1 METHMADKKQASKKK
16 PAPSKAKPAPKSAPK
31 GKSAPKKPVK
41 AKPAPAKKPTAAP
54 RKPVA
59 KKPAPKAPAPKVAA
73 ANKSAPAKSTP
84 AKTALRKPIPPP
96 PTPKPVAKTLQVGA
110 LTGRA
115 ALKALTTRSSSEPVL
130 NTKHFTPKEIEFFRQ
145 LLLNSRDRMVDD
157 ISFLVGDNLNRS
169 ARDAAGDLSHYSIH
183 MADQGTDNFDR
194 EFALN
199 LASGD
204 QDLLYEIDEALVR
217 IENQTYGMCEMTG
230 QPIEKERLKVIPQT
244 RYCVAAQSEMER
256 GKTKYRPFGPSM
268 SLGG

>member
-16 PAPSKAKPAPKSAPK
+16 PAPSKAKPAPKSKPTPKAAPAK
-31 GKSAPKKPVK
+31 PAKSTPKPTPVKKPVAAPKKPAV
-41 AKPAPAKKPTAAP
+41 KKPEV
-54 RKPVA
+54 K
-59 KKPAPKAPAPKVAA
+59 KAPAPKAA
-73 ANKSAPAKSTP
+73 ASKKPTPAKS
-84 AKTALRKPIPPP
+84 ALRKPNPPP
-96 PTPKPVAKTLQVGA
+96 PPPKPASKPLQVGA

-145 LLLNSRDRMVDD
+145 LLLNTRDRMVDE

-217 IENQTYGMCEMTG
+217 IENKTYGMCEMTG

>member
-16 PAPSKAKPAPKSAPK
+16 PAPSKAKPASKSKPKPKTAPAKPAQAKPKAALAKKTVSTPKKSAVKKPEPR
-31 GKSAPKKPVK
+31 KSPAPKAADSK
-41 AKPAPAKKPTAAP
+41 KPAPAK
-54 RKPVA
+54 
-59 KKPAPKAPAPKVAA
+59 
-73 ANKSAPAKSTP
+73 S
-84 AKTALRKPIPPP
+84 ALRKPNPPP
-96 PTPKPVAKTLQVGA
+96 PPPKPVAKTLQVGA

-145 LLLNSRDRMVDD
+145 LLLNTRDRMVDD

-199 LASGD
+199 LASSD

>member
-1 METHMADKKQASKKK
+1 MADKKQASKKK
-16 PAPSKAKPAPKSAPK
+16 PAPSKAKPAPKSKPKSKTAPAK
-31 GKSAPKKPVK
+31 PAQPKSKAAAVKKPVSAPKKAETKK
-41 AKPAPAKKPTAAP
+41 AA
-54 RKPVA
+54 
-59 KKPAPKAPAPKVAA
+59 APKAAAPKKAP
-73 ANKSAPAKSTP
+73 PAKP
-84 AKTALRKPIPPP
+84 ALRKPNPPP
-96 PTPKPVAKTLQVGA
+96 APPKPVAKPLQVGT

-145 LLLNSRDRMVDD
+145 LLLNTRDRMVDE

-204 QDLLYEIDEALVR
+204 QDLLYEIDEALIR
-217 IENQTYGMCEMTG
+217 IENKTYGMCEMTG

>member
-1 METHMADKKQASKKK
+1 MAVKKQASKKK
-16 PAPSKAKPAPKSAPK
+16 PAPSKAKPASKSKPKPKTTPAKPAKSAKVLPKSSAAK
-31 GKSAPKKPVK
+31 KSAASAKKPMAKKTDPKKRTTPKVAVSKKPV
-41 AKPAPAKKPTAAP
+41 PS
-54 RKPVA
+54 
-59 KKPAPKAPAPKVAA
+59 
-73 ANKSAPAKSTP
+73 KS
-84 AKTALRKPIPPP
+84 ALRKPNPPP
-96 PTPKPVAKTLQVGA
+96 PPPKPVAKPLQVGA

-130 NTKHFTPKEIEFFRQ
+130 NTKHFTAKEIEFFRQ
-145 LLLNSRDRMVDD
+145 LLLNTRDRMVDD

-199 LASGD
+199 LASSD

-217 IENQTYGMCEMTG
+217 IENKTYGMCEMTG

-244 RYCVAAQSEMER
+244 RYCVAAQAEMER

>member
-1 METHMADKKQASKKK
+1 MADKKQASKKK
-16 PAPSKAKPAPKSAPK
+16 PAPSKAKPAPKSKPK
-31 GKSAPKKPVK
+31 PKSAPPKPAQAKARAATIKKPVSVAK
-41 AKPAPAKKPTAAP
+41 KPAVKKPEPKKAPAPKASAAKKAAPAKPAPAK
-54 RKPVA
+54 
-59 KKPAPKAPAPKVAA
+59 
-73 ANKSAPAKSTP
+73 S
-84 AKTALRKPIPPP
+84 ALRKPNPPP
-96 PTPKPVAKTLQVGA
+96 APPKPVAKPLQVGS

-145 LLLNSRDRMVDD
+145 LLLNTRDRMVDE

-217 IENQTYGMCEMTG
+217 IENKTYGMCEMTG

>member
-1 METHMADKKQASKKK
+1 MADKKQASKKK
-16 PAPSKAKPAPKSAPK
+16 PAPSKAKPASKSKPKPKTAPAKPAQAKPKAALAKKTVSTPKKSAVKKPEPK
-31 GKSAPKKPVK
+31 KSPAPKAADSK
-41 AKPAPAKKPTAAP
+41 KPAPAK
-54 RKPVA
+54 
-59 KKPAPKAPAPKVAA
+59 
-73 ANKSAPAKSTP
+73 S
-84 AKTALRKPIPPP
+84 ALRKPNPPP
-96 PTPKPVAKTLQVGA
+96 PPPKPVAKTLQVGA

-145 LLLNSRDRMVDD
+145 LLLNTRDRMVDD

-199 LASGD
+199 LASSD

>member
-1 METHMADKKQASKKK
+1 MADKKQASKKK
-16 PAPSKAKPAPKSAPK
+16 PAPSKAKPAPKSKPKPKTAPSK
-31 GKSAPKKPVK
+31 PASVKSKASPAKKPVSAPKKPAV
-41 AKPAPAKKPTAAP
+41 KKPES
-54 RKPVA
+54 
-59 KKPAPKAPAPKVAA
+59 KKTSAPKAAAPQKA
-73 ANKSAPAKSTP
+73 SPAKS
-84 AKTALRKPIPPP
+84 ALRKPNPPP
-96 PTPKPVAKTLQVGA
+96 APPKPVAKPLQIGA

-130 NTKHFTPKEIEFFRQ
+130 NTKHFTAKEIEFFRQ
-145 LLLNSRDRMVDD
+145 LLLNTRDRMVDE

-204 QDLLYEIDEALVR
+204 QDLLYEIDEALGR
-217 IENQTYGMCEMTG
+217 IENKTYGMCEMTG

>member
-1 METHMADKKQASKKK
+1 MADKKQASKKK
-16 PAPSKAKPAPKSAPK
+16 PAPAKAKVPQKSKAKPKSSTAKTAKVSTKPVPAKKNVAAPKKPAVKKPAPK
-31 GKSAPKKPVK
+31 KSAPKKS
-41 AKPAPAKKPTAAP
+41 
-54 RKPVA
+54 
-59 KKPAPKAPAPKVAA
+59 APK
-73 ANKSAPAKSTP
+73 KSPVLKKSPPAKSS
-84 AKTALRKPIPPP
+84 LRKPNPPP
-96 PTPKPVAKTLQVGA
+96 PPPKPLAKPLQVGA

-115 ALKALTTRSSSEPVL
+115 ALKALTTRSSTEPIL
-130 NTKHFTPKEIEFFRQ
+130 NTKHFSAKEIEFFRQ
-145 LLLNSRDRMVDD
+145 LLLNTRDRMVDE

-199 LASGD
+199 LASSD
-204 QDLLYEIDEALVR
+204 QDLLYEIDEALLR
-217 IENQTYGMCEMTG
+217 IENKTYGMCEMTG

-244 RYCVAAQSEMER
+244 RYCVAAQAEMER

>member
-1 METHMADKKQASKKK
+1 MADKKQAAKKK
-16 PAPSKAKPAPKSAPK
+16 PAPSKAKPAPKSKPNPK
-31 GKSAPKKPVK
+31 TIPAKSAK
-41 AKPAPAKKPTAAP
+41 AKPKPALVKKNGLNSQEVRREEARTQEVTRSEGRRSQKTAPAKP
-54 RKPVA
+54 
-59 KKPAPKAPAPKVAA
+59 
-73 ANKSAPAKSTP
+73 
-84 AKTALRKPIPPP
+84 ALRKPNPPP
-96 PTPKPVAKTLQVGA
+96 PPPKPVAKTLQVGA

-145 LLLNSRDRMVDD
+145 LLLNTRDRMVDD

-199 LASGD
+199 LASSD
-204 QDLLYEIDEALVR
+204 QDLLYEIDEALAR
-217 IENQTYGMCEMTG
+217 IENKTYGMCEMTG

>member
-1 METHMADKKQASKKK
+1 MADKKQASKKK
-16 PAPSKAKPAPKSAPK
+16 PAPAKAKAPPKSKAKPKSVPARPAK
-31 GKSAPKKPVK
+31 AKAKPLPAKKTVAVPKKP
-41 AKPAPAKKPTAAP
+41 A
-54 RKPVA
+54 A
-59 KKPAPKAPAPKVAA
+59 KKPAPKKSPAPRT
-73 ANKSAPAKSTP
+73 SAPAKS
-84 AKTALRKPIPPP
+84 ALRKPQPPP
-96 PTPKPVAKTLQVGA
+96 APPKPVAKPLQVGS

-145 LLLNSRDRMVDD
+145 LLLNTRDRMVDE

-199 LASGD
+199 LASSD
-204 QDLLYEIDEALVR
+204 QDLLYEIDEALIR
-217 IENQTYGMCEMTG
+217 IENKTYGMCEMTG
-230 QPIEKERLKVIPQT
+230 QPIEKERLKIIPQT